1 MSQSIFSMLYESM
14 EIGIYPVQEYFEFT
28 NIKAFKAFFSK
39 TKKAAQEYTKI
50 ANSLFRRGEYKDAK
64 KNYQEAVK
72 KWTEVSNSIKKVE
85 EKEPGWFKSDNL
97 VYFVPFVNVVAM
109 LILAYAESSA
119 IRYIPKFV
127 ARDNN
132 ANKGKEYQSGS
143 LTKADLVSMI
153 NEVISYCEFQIKA
166 CDKPDGIALA
176 ESINDMLE
184 SYGSLMESTE
194 NLLTNYE
201 MFQ

>member
-1 MSQSIFSMLYESM
+1 MNQSIFSMLYEGM
-14 EIGIYPVQEYFEFT
+14 GMGTTPVQEYFEFT

-39 TKKAAQEYTKI
+39 TKKNAQECTKI

-64 KNYQEAVK
+64 KNYQEALK
-72 KWTEVSNSIKKVE
+72 NWKEVSNSIKKVE

-97 VYFVPFVNVVAM
+97 VYFVPLVGIITL
-109 LILAYAESSA
+109 LILSYAESSA
-119 IRYIPKFV
+119 LRYIPKFV

-143 LTKADLVSMI
+143 LTKADLVAII

-166 CDKPDGIALA
+166 CDKPEGIALA
-176 ESINDMLE
+176 ESTNDMLE
-184 SYGSLMESTE
+184 SYGFIMESTE
-194 NLLTNYE
+194 NLLRNYE

>member
-14 EIGIYPVQEYFEFT
+14 EISMYPVQEYFEFT